1 MKIKARKENGEF
13 VEFECKIA
21 HVTCNDGN
29 EFRIKDDYEHG
40 FEVLAEHSSHMYV
53 EPHVGNEVTIF
64 AKQEF

>member
-1 MKIKARKENGEF
+1 MKIKARQENGEV

-21 HVTCNDGN
+21 RITCNDGGV
-29 EFRIKDDYEHG
+29 FRIKDDYEHG
-40 FEVLAEHSSHMYV
+40 FEVLAEHSDRMNV